1 MSLLFSPYSLRDLT
15 LRNRTVVSP
24 MCQYSCVDGAANDW
38 HLVHLGRFGIGGFG
52 LVIAE
57 ATAVS
62 PEGRISYGDLGL
74 WQDAQVAPLA
84 RVVDFLHRQ
93 GAAAGIQLAHS
104 GRKAASP
111 VPYRPQLPDD
121 PAARAAIGYTDWQ
134 PVAPSTAPHSPAHK
148 MPAVLDEAGLV
159 RIREAFVAA
168 ARRADAAGFDLIEVH
183 AGHGYLL
190 NEFLS
195 PVANARTD
203 GYGGSRENRMRFPLE
218 VVAAVRAA
226 WPAGKPL
233 TVRISATDWIE
244 GGWTLEDSVAF
255 AAELKRL
262 EVDMVTA
269 SSGGF
274 DGAMVGAGKPGYQVP
289 FAAAIRAAG
298 MASMAVGLITDPAQ
312 AEAILAA
319 GQADLVALAR
329 PALDDPNWAA
339 HGALTLEG
347 AAGYGA
353 LAPQAG
359 YAVRAMDRVLGRR
372 SFGGS

>member
-1 MSLLFSPYSLRDLT
+1 MSLLFSPFTLRDLT
-15 LRNRTVVSP
+15 LRNRAVVSP
-24 MCQYSCVDGAANDW
+24 MCQYSCIDGMANDW

-74 WQDAQVAPLA
+74 WEDAQIAPLA
-84 RVVDFLHRQ
+84 RAVDFLHGQ
-93 GAAAGIQLAHS
+93 GAAAGIQLAHA
-104 GRKAASP
+104 GRKASAP
-111 VPYRPQLPDD
+111 VPYRPTLPDD
-121 PAARAAIGYTDWQ
+121 PAARAAIGYADWQ
-134 PVAPSTAPHSPAHK
+134 PVAPSAAAHSTAYKTPAE
-148 MPAVLDEAGLV
+148 LDAAGMA

-168 ARRADAAGFDLIEVH
+168 ARRADAAGFDMVEVH
-183 AGHGYLL
+183 AAHGYLL

-195 PVANARTD
+195 PVANTRSDA
-203 GYGGSRENRMRFPLE
+203 YGGSRANRMRFPLE

-255 AAELKRL
+255 AAELKAL
-262 EVDMVTA
+262 GVDMVTA

-298 MASMAVGLITDPAQ
+298 MPSMAVGLITDPAQ

-319 GQADLVALAR
+319 GEADLVALAR
-329 PALDDPNWAA
+329 PALDDPNWATHA
-339 HGALTLEG
+339 ALRLDGE
-347 AAGYGA
+347 AGYAA

-359 YAVRAMDRVLGRR
+359 YAVKAMDRVLGRR
-372 SFGGS
+372 SFGG